1 MSATPYGQRSP
12 GRIPVP
18 VWWAGYLVVALWCQ
32 ELSGGHDFLSPGVLI
47 CMQTGQ
53 WWSVIWMAVLWALV
67 QEGVGNLAFGV
78 AVLFYAGM
86 IAFFM
91 LTRWLLEPENPFF
104 ILLFSLVLS
113 IWAWVV
119 LSGAIRFQEL
129 GAQMHAPWP
138 WIAGQWLAYVLFWS
152 ATLAAYRRWSGY
164 GRV

>member
-1 MSATPYGQRSP
+1 MSSAPYGQRSP

-18 VWWAGYLVVALWCQ
+18 VWWAGYLAVALWCQ
-32 ELSGGHDFLSPGVLI
+32 ELSGGLDFLSPGVLV

-53 WWSVIWMAVLWALV
+53 WWSVAWMAVLWILV
-67 QEGVGNLAFGV
+67 QEGIGNLAFGV
-78 AVLFYAGM
+78 AVLFYAGL

-113 IWAWVV
+113 VWAWVV
-119 LSGAIRFQEL
+119 LNGAIRFQEL
-129 GAQMHAPWP
+129 GAQMYAPWP
-138 WIAGQWLAYVLFWS
+138 WIAKQWLAYVVFWS
-152 ATLAAYRRWSGY
+152 VMLAAYRRWSGY